1 MQAIILIVVLYL
13 LYQLVVF
20 LFNSGLLLI
29 TVIILLAIF
38 ILWIFI
44 GADNAVKKEEKEKEK
59 LNSLENEWNLK
70 YEIWKKENENI
81 IVIQEVYEEKRYSKI
96 DLGYQFNELSA
107 RYELI
112 EKKQIN
118 NSNHNQREKEILKLE
133 KRFLRDLG
141 ENVIKEKFWRNSYGA
156 HRIFYI
162 FIEDSILKIR
172 EKIIFGSKFLN
183 ECLDIRV
190 ENIFYYQETGKIET
204 SERRAGYVRQSK
216 SPGVIGS
223 AIVGGLIAGS
233 TGAIV
238 GGMSGINNSNKRST
252 EYTITEHNDN
262 RGIVIFYKDEEGKN
276 RVYELKRLKN
286 YNATWK
292 ILSELMPE
300 KSYEE
305 VALQNG
311 DFHLLNK

>member
-44 GADNAVKKEEKEKEK
+44 GANNVVNKEKWEKEKIS
-59 LNSLENEWNLK
+59 SLEDEWNSK
-70 YEIWKKENENI
+70 YEIWKEDNSDLLK
-81 IVIQEVYEEKRYSKI
+81 IQEVYQEKKYSKI
-96 DLGYQFNELSA
+96 SLGYQFNEIALK
-107 RYELI
+107 I
-112 EKKQIN
+112 EKIKKKQESKNITKN
-118 NSNHNQREKEILKLE
+118 EKEELKIE
-133 KRFLRDLG
+133 RKFLRKIVELAIEDT
-141 ENVIKEKFWRNSYGA
+141 FWKNDNGA
-156 HRIFYI
+156 YKIFYI
-162 FIEDSILKIR
+162 FVENSILKIR
-172 EKIIFGSKFLN
+172 EKIIFGSEYKN
-183 ECLDIRV
+183 ESLDIR
-190 ENIFYYQETGKIET
+190 IKDMYYYQESGKIET
-204 SERRAGYVRQSK
+204 RERKAGYVRQSK
-216 SPGVIGS
+216 SPGVIES
-223 AIVGGLIAGS
+223 AIVGNLIAGS

-238 GGMSGINNSNKRST
+238 GGMSGLNNANKKST

-262 RGIVIFYKDEEGKN
+262 REIVIFYKDEEGKN
-276 RVYELKRLKN
+276 KMYEFKRLKN

-292 ILSELMPE
+292 ILMELIPE

-311 DFHLLNK
+311 EFHLLNK